1 MCFNIL
7 HERVKYIL
15 HWRKYFLMETSC
27 FHPKVIPNDNF
38 LAVEALWLSW
48 IFIQHKNEVFHQE
61 LRISRLTLT
70 ELAMSPLQ

>member
-1 MCFNIL
+1 
-7 HERVKYIL
+7 
-15 HWRKYFLMETSC
+15 METSC
-27 FHPKVIPNDNF
+27 FHPQVIPNDNF

-48 IFIQHKNEVFHQE
+48 IFIQHKNEVFHQG